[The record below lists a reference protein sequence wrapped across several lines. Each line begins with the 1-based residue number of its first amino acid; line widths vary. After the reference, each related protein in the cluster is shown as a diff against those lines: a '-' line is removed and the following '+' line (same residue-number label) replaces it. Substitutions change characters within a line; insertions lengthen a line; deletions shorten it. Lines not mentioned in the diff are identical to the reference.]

1 MKNSYIINLF
11 EEVQLKVI
19 RENVLLIK
27 HINDPFLQVQLEV
40 VKQNVN
46 FIFYIEDPDPEVACS

>member
-1 MKNSYIINLF
+1 M
-11 EEVQLKVI
+11 I